1 MRIEDVLKRVQGEFV
16 EMPGLCLTV
25 AQAQRLWGLDREF
38 CQRLLEALVETKF
51 LAQRRDGTFIRV
63 DYGPTTRAPRSAA

>member
-16 EMPGLCLTV
+16 EMPGLCVTA
-25 AQAQRLWGLDREF
+25 AQAQRLWGLDREL
-38 CQRLLEALVETKF
+38 CERLLETLVEKKF

-63 DYGPTTRAPRSAA
+63 GDGPKTAPRSAA